1 MLLEKISLDSKDL
14 YIQSQSKEALTE
26 RRQRIEDRRRLHTY
40 VAKDRRNGI
49 YYQNDFSKSTYTNP
63 KNDLSKKVSIMN
75 VSDEVAVKPKFMRY
89 NTTFS
94 RLLKLVL
101 DMSEREQFRLI
112 EYAKSIIDERTLP
125 RNICLIPAN
134 CTLKDRTFDG
144 LILDINS
151 YGAYVD
157 TNEPCPIG
165 QEIYLSFYNPFSY
178 KNMDLGGKI
187 VWSSNHGI
195 GLRFNDLSRA
205 RYIW

>member
-1 MLLEKISLDSKDL
+1 VGIR
-14 YIQSQSKEALTE
+14 YRAL
-26 RRQRIEDRRRLHTY
+26 RRSGNVFDQ
-40 VAKDRRNGI
+40 K
-49 YYQNDFSKSTYTNP
+49 DFSKSTKRKP
-63 KNDLSKKVSIMN
+63 KNNPIKKVLAINASN
-75 VSDEVAVKPKFMRY
+75 EHTGKPKFMRY

-101 DMSEREQFRLI
+101 DMSEREQLRLL

-125 RNICLIPAN
+125 RNHCLIQAN

-144 LILDINS
+144 LILDINL

-157 TNEPCPIG
+157 TNEPCTIG

-178 KNMDLGGKI
+178 KNMNLGGKI
-187 VWSSNHGI
+187 VWSSSYGI

>member
-1 MLLEKISLDSKDL
+1 M
-14 YIQSQSKEALTE
+14 
-26 RRQRIEDRRRLHTY
+26 
-40 VAKDRRNGI
+40 
-49 YYQNDFSKSTYTNP
+49 
-63 KNDLSKKVSIMN
+63 SIMN
-75 VSDEVAVKPKFMRY
+75 DSDELTGKPKFMWY

-101 DMSEREQFRLI
+101 DMSEREQLRLV

-125 RNICLIPAN
+125 RNLCLIPVN
-134 CTLKDRTFDG
+134 CTLNDRTFDG

-165 QEIYLSFYNPFSY
+165 QEIYLSFFNPFSY
-178 KNMDLGGKI
+178 KNMNLVGKI
-187 VWSSNHGI
+187 IWSSTQGI
-195 GLRFNDLSRA
+195 GVNFNDLSRA

>member
-1 MLLEKISLDSKDL
+1 
-14 YIQSQSKEALTE
+14 
-26 RRQRIEDRRRLHTY
+26 
-40 VAKDRRNGI
+40 
-49 YYQNDFSKSTYTNP
+49 YTNP

-75 VSDEVAVKPKFMRY
+75 DSEEVAGKPKFLRY

-101 DMSEREQFRLI
+101 DMSEREQLRLL
-112 EYAKSIIDERTLP
+112 EYAKSIIDERTFP
-125 RNICLIPAN
+125 RNHCLIKAN

-144 LILDINS
+144 LILDLNQ

-157 TNEPCPIG
+157 TNEPCTIG
-165 QEIYLSFYNPFSY
+165 QEIYISFYNPFSY
-178 KNMDLGGKI
+178 KNMNLGGKI
-187 VWSSNHGI
+187 VWSSSYGI